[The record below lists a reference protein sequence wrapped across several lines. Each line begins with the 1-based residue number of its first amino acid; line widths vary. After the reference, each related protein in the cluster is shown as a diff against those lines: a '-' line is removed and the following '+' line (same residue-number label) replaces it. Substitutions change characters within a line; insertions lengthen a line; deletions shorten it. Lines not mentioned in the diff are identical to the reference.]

1 VGESELKVSG
11 CRRQV
16 ADDKIKLS
24 CLERLPRPTACRLSF
39 SGGTSVGEQGVGF
52 RLEQRTMNLELRILI
67 MKKLIKTGYGIVL
80 SGFLLIFNI
89 IPSFSQEGL
98 TLDEALKIAES
109 NSPSMK
115 KVRLNLVRS
124 QENLNAQN
132 AALKSQ
138 FSLSI
143 NPIGYSQIRAFNDLI
158 SKWNSTR
165 TTESYGLFTISQ
177 PIVLTDARVSLVNRF
192 GYKDS
197 YSEYTDLT
205 TKGFSNDL
213 SLNLEQPLF
222 TYNRT
227 KLQLKELQLA
237 LENAQLNYAIQLL
250 SLENYVTQAF
260 YYVYQQQQGLD
271 IASQAYR
278 NMQQSYEII
287 KNKVDAGI
295 SAREEMFQAELN
307 LATTK
312 SDFENK
318 QVTLENAKD
327 DFKLLIGMSLFDDIM
342 VLPNITVDTVQIDIA
357 FAIEQGLGNRME
369 IRQRKISIETSE
381 FDLIQTK
388 ALNEFKGSL
397 GLSVGLFGDNEK
409 FGNVYDNPTDNE
421 SVSLSLTIPLW
432 DWGERRS
439 RIKATEASIE
449 TENIN
454 LEEEKNNITLDIRK
468 VYRNL
473 LNLQNQIGIAKQN
486 VTNAQLTYDL
496 NLEKY
501 KNGDLT
507 GMDLN
512 IFQNQ
517 LSEKQLSYTNSLIS
531 YKLELLN
538 LKIQTLYDFEKKVPV
553 TPVTTIE
560 E

>member
-1 VGESELKVSG
+1 M
-11 CRRQV
+11 V
-16 ADDKIKLS
+16 AENNS
-24 CLERLPRPTACRLSF
+24 PT
-39 SGGTSVGEQGVGF
+39 
-52 RLEQRTMNLELRILI
+52 
-67 MKKLIKTGYGIVL
+67 MKKT
-80 SGFLLIFNI
+80 
-89 IPSFSQEGL
+89 
-98 TLDEALKIAES
+98 
-109 NSPSMK
+109 
-115 KVRLNLVRS
+115 RLNLIRS

-132 AALKSQ
+132 AALKSS
-138 FSLSI
+138 FSLSV
-143 NPIGYSQIRAFNDLI
+143 NPIGYSQNRAFNDLI
-158 SKWNSTR
+158 SKWNSTK

-177 PIVLTDARVSLVNRF
+177 PIVLTDARLSLINRF

-197 YSEYTDLT
+197 YSEYTDQT
-205 TKGFSNDL
+205 TKGFSNNL
-213 SLNLEQPLF
+213 SLNLDQPLF

-237 LENAQLNYAIQLL
+237 LENSQLNYAIQLL
-250 SLENYVTQAF
+250 SLEKQVTQAF
-260 YYVYQQQQGLD
+260 YYVYQQQQSLN
-271 IASQAYR
+271 IANQAYQ
-278 NMQQSYEII
+278 NMQKSYEVS

-312 SDFENK
+312 SDFENR
-318 QVTLENAKD
+318 QVSLENAKD
-327 DFKLLIGMSLFDDIM
+327 DFKLLIGMGLYDDFL
-342 VLPNITVDTVQIDIA
+342 VLPNINVDTIQVDIS
-357 FAIEQGLGNRME
+357 FAIDQGLANRME
-369 IRQRKISIETSE
+369 LRQRAISIETSQ

-397 GLSVGLFGDNEK
+397 GLSIGLFGDNEK
-409 FGNVYDNPTDNE
+409 FGDVYANPTDNE

-432 DWGERRS
+432 DWGERKS

-449 TENIN
+449 TANIT
-454 LEEEKNNITLDIRK
+454 LEEEQDNIILGIRK

-473 LNLQNQIGIAKQN
+473 LNLQNQIVIAQQS

-501 KNGDLT
+501 RNGDLT

-512 IFQNQ
+512 IYQNQ

-538 LKIQTLYDFEKKVPV
+538 LKIQTLYDFEKKEPV
-553 TPVTTIE
+553 TPVMQLE
-560 E
+560 NKES

>member
-1 VGESELKVSG
+1 MEH
-11 CRRQV
+11 
-16 ADDKIKLS
+16 I
-24 CLERLPRPTACRLSF
+24 
-39 SGGTSVGEQGVGF
+39 
-52 RLEQRTMNLELRILI
+52 NRI
-67 MKKLIKTGYGIVL
+67 IKTQLIIL
-80 SGFLLIFNI
+80 FLLLICNI
-89 IPSFSQEGL
+89 TGFSQQGL
-98 TLDEALKIAES
+98 TLEQAMSIAES

-115 KVRLNLVRS
+115 KTRLNLIRS

-132 AALKSQ
+132 AALKSN
-138 FSLSI
+138 FSLI
-143 NPIGYSQIRAFNDLI
+143 LNPIGYTQNREFNDLI
-158 SKWNSTR
+158 SKWNSRT
-165 TTESYGLFTISQ
+165 TTESYGLFTVTQ
-177 PIVLTDARVSLVNRF
+177 PIVMTDTRISLTNRF

-197 YSEYTDLT
+197 YSEYTSTT
-205 TKGFSNDL
+205 TKGFSNNL
-213 SLNLEQPLF
+213 SLNIDQPLF

-250 SLENYVTQAF
+250 SLEKMVTQYF
-260 YYVYQQQQGLD
+260 YSVYQQQQSLD
-271 IASQAYR
+271 IANQAYQ
-278 NMQQSYEII
+278 NMQKSYEVS

-318 QVTLENAKD
+318 QVSLENAKD
-327 DFKLLIGMSLFDDIM
+327 DFKLLIGMSLYDDIL
-342 VLPNITVDTVQIDIA
+342 VIPNISVDTVAVNIS
-357 FAIEQGLGNRME
+357 FAIDQGLANRME
-369 IRQRKISIETSE
+369 LRQREIDIEISQ

-397 GLSVGLFGDNEK
+397 GLSLGLFGDNEK
-409 FGNVYDNPTDNE
+409 FGNVYASPTDNE
-421 SVSLSLTIPLW
+421 TVALSLTIPLW
-432 DWGERRS
+432 DWGERKA

-449 TENIN
+449 TANIT
-454 LEEEKNNITLDIRK
+454 LEEEQNNIILGVRK

-473 LNLQNQIGIAKQN
+473 LNLQNQIEIARQS

-507 GMDLN
+507 GIDLN
-512 IFQNQ
+512 IYQNQ
-517 LSEKQLSYTNSLIS
+517 LSEKQLTFTNSLIS

-538 LKIQTLYDFEKKVPV
+538 LKIQTLYDFEKKEAVSPV
-553 TPVTTIE
+553 MTIDK
-560 E
+560 